1 MKLGLKKIYVICL
14 KSHSVSDRGYV
25 TYDLTNWFWGV
36 SGVKYSSPADSW
48 KWPEREISA
57 KGIVLRVISKKVIIE
72 AEREKQIIMR
82 ETISEVK

>member
-1 MKLGLKKIYVICL
+1 ML
-14 KSHSVSDRGYV
+14 
-25 TYDLTNWFWGV
+25 
-36 SGVKYSSPADSW
+36 
-48 KWPEREISA
+48 EREISA